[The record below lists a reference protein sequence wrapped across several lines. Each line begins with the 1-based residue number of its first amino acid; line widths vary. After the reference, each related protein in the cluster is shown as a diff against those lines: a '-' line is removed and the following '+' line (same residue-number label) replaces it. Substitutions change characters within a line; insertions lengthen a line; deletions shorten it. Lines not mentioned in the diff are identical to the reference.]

1 MSSHNFVM
9 PNMMDMF
16 AKGGGSDVLFP
27 FSTAA
32 QSPALYKANIYTLQV
47 EALTQPQLKIDAQFH
62 DHAAVSADGARVPY
76 NVIARA
82 DVDLSKPQPT
92 AIYGY
97 GGFAAAL
104 VPSWAGTWLAA
115 GGDRKSCVLG
125 KSVSV
130 RVDSGGPRILKKKK
144 N

>member
-1 MSSHNFVM
+1 MCHVFVFFFSSRRRHTRCALVTGVQTCALPIL

-32 QSPALYKANIYTLQV
+32 QSPALYKANIHTLQV

-97 GGFAAAL
+97 G
-104 VPSWAGTWLAA
+104 
-115 GGDRKSCVLG
+115 DRKSTRLN
-125 KSVSV
+125 SSH
-130 RVDSGGPRILKKKK
+130 
-144 N
+144 

>member
-115 GGDRKSCVLG
+115 WVQAGGGLDLGQLRGGCDRAEERRWG
-125 KSVSV
+125 E
-130 RVDSGGPRILKKKK
+130 GW
-144 N
+144 